1 MVPTTTH
8 HIHRSILRVIRVVHK
23 ITPRATLIQHQGLIR
38 KYFGLGCY
46 YSGCSVIHRAHAI
59 IGQVRMETTTGIVSV
74 VETPNLIWTV
84 NRHYHYSNSYT
95 RPTPSYTTTSNYTSS
110 YQPQSYTSSSYRP
123 STYSSS
129 LYNNTSNYGSNSTY
143 SSRSSSS
150 STLRDYSTRSSSKD
164 YSSYRRYNY

>member
-1 MVPTTTH
+1 MVTTMTQR
-8 HIHRSILRVIRVVHK
+8 IRRAILRVIRVVHQV
-23 ITPRATLIQHQGLIR
+23 TPQATLIQHQGLIR
-38 KYFGLGCY
+38 KYFGLGCN
-46 YSGCSVIHRAHAI
+46 SDGLDIHRVHAI
-59 IGQVRMETTTGIVSV
+59 IGQVRAQTTIGKVSTLK
-74 VETPNLIWTV
+74 TPNYIWTV

-95 RPTPSYTTTSNYTSS
+95 RSTPSYTSTSNYTSS

-129 LYNNTSNYGSNSTY
+129 LYNNTSNYGSNSAY
-143 SSRSSSS
+143 SSRSS